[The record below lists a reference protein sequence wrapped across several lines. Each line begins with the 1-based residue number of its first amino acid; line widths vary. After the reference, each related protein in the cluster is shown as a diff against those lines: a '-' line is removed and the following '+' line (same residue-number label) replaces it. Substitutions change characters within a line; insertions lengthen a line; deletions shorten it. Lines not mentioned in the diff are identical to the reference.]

1 MKCFFYTFGCK
12 VNTCETAG
20 MEHLMKENGFETT
33 ESPIDADIAVINSC
47 TVTASGDSRV
57 LSMIEKLKRNAPDII
72 IVLTGCFV
80 QAFPEKAASLKNA
93 DIVIGTKDRS
103 KLPLL
108 LKEYIERK
116 EKLCCVSEYERKDEF
131 ELLRCD
137 SYSKN
142 TRAFLKIQDGCNCFC
157 TYCIIPYA
165 RGRCRSMQ
173 LSDLS
178 EAVRSLVKTGHSE
191 IVLCGINLGFYG
203 MEWDGSLL
211 EAVKCAANEGAV
223 RIRLG
228 SLEPERI
235 TDELLKGLSEIPA
248 FCPQFHLSLQS
259 GSDTVLKRM
268 NRRYTASEYEN
279 VCLRV
284 RKYFPE
290 CAITTDIMTGFPQE
304 TDEEFRETYSFAEK
318 IGFAKIHVFRYSQR
332 PGTLA
337 AKMTGQVQERVKTE
351 RMRKLQQLGDMLQ
364 EKYLKMQAGRTVPV
378 LFEREKGDGFHSGHA
393 PDGTLVKVSE
403 KNIKKSLRKSL
414 LYVTIEENDGA
425 CCYGR
430 LAFAVC
436 KSDVKE

>member
-20 MEHLMKENGFETT
+20 MEHLLKENGFETT
-33 ESPIDADIAVINSC
+33 GSADDADIAVINSC

-57 LSMIEKLKRNAPDII
+57 LGMTEKLKKSNPDII
-72 IVLTGCFV
+72 IVLTGCYV
-80 QAFPEKAASLKNA
+80 QAFPEKAAKLKNA
-93 DIVIGTKDRS
+93 DIVLGTKDRK
-103 KLPLL
+103 KLPQL
-108 LKEYIERK
+108 LKEYINRR
-116 EKLCCVSEYERKDEF
+116 EKLCCVSQYEKEDAF
-131 ELLRCD
+131 ELLKCD

-165 RGRCRSMQ
+165 RGRCRSMT
-173 LSDLS
+173 LCDLR
-178 EAVRSLVKTGHSE
+178 EAAYSLVKAGHSE
-191 IVLCGINLGFYG
+191 IVLCGINLAFYG
-203 MEWDGSLL
+203 MEWGGTLL
-211 EAVKCAANEGAV
+211 DAVKCAAEEGAE

-268 NRRYTASEYEN
+268 NRRYTSAEYEDI
-279 VCLRV
+279 CRLV
-284 RKYFPE
+284 RKYFPQ
-290 CAITTDIMTGFPQE
+290 CAITTDIMTGFPEE
-304 TDEEFRETYSFAEK
+304 TEEEFAETLAFAEK
-318 IGFAKIHVFRYSQR
+318 IGFAKIHVFRYSKR
-332 PGTLA
+332 PGTAA
-337 AKMTGQVQERVKTE
+337 AKMTGQVQESVKTE
-351 RMRKLQQLGDMLQ
+351 RMKKLCQLGDKLQ
-364 EKYLKMQAGRTVPV
+364 ENYLKMQVGKTVPV
-378 LFEREKGDGFHSGHA
+378 LFEREKGDGFHAGHA
-393 PDGTLVKVSE
+393 PDGTLVKISE

-414 LYVTIEENDGA
+414 LYVTIEESDAA

-430 LAFAVC
+430 LADAVC